1 MAGEGVGERVAGDI
15 DGEAIAR
22 RGDAGLFDVRRQR
35 VAGGAGEGDP
45 DEIEAF
51 ANGFRDDVAGDVD
64 LVLVV
69 AAAADERVAAGAA
82 DQRVVAGEA
91 AEDVGGGVA
100 GEAVVEFVA
109 GDVDGDSRAGG
120 DGGVFELGGEGIAAG
135 SGEGDVDLVGAFGV
149 LLDDDVGG
157 DVDVVGVVAGSAD
170 QDVVAD
176 CRRSGCRCR
185 RGRRGCRCRPGH

>member
-1 MAGEGVGERVAGDI
+1 MREARLRRRRAADGVVDEYALEDGGVAADAAVERVVAAAAVEGVVAVEADEEVGPGVAGEGVGERVAGDI
-15 DGEAIAR
+15 DGEAVAR
-22 RGDAGLFDVRRQR
+22 RGDDGLFDVRRQR

-82 DQRVVAGEA
+82 DQRVVAGET
-91 AEDVGGGVA
+91 AEDVGCGVA

-109 GDVDGDSRAGG
+109 DDVDGD
-120 DGGVFELGGEGIAAG
+120 
-135 SGEGDVDLVGAFGV
+135 
-149 LLDDDVGG
+149 
-157 DVDVVGVVAGSAD
+157 
-170 QDVVAD
+170 
-176 CRRSGCRCR
+176 RRR
-185 RGRRGCRCRPGH
+185 R